1 MVADVLCVTDIN
13 HTVVEFVSNHIL
25 DPKMPEFPGF
35 FTGMDYT
42 PSVWAMFGSFL
53 VGLSGVLPLL
63 VIPIDQTDNL
73 KQGASANKLKSL
85 LSFAVGGLLGD
96 VFLHSLPEIW
106 ANDLSKSG
114 GQHNGTSGL
123 LILAGLITFVCAEKL
138 FSVIEHKAEEE
149 EEKEKARENNNTKGL
164 TESRKHIS
172 GYLNLIAN
180 TIDNFTHGLSL
191 GGAFLVSPKLGLL
204 TTFAILVHE
213 IPHEVGDFAIL
224 LKSGFTRWH
233 AGVFQL
239 LTAGGGLIGALF
251 AITFSG
257 AKTSLE
263 ARTSW
268 ILPFTAGTF
277 LHIAL
282 VTVLPDLLK
291 EEDPKE
297 SLKQML
303 ALIAGILIM
312 GVVTNMV
319 E

>member
-1 MVADVLCVTDIN
+1 MAWHFEKIPMSLFVT
-13 HTVVEFVSNHIL
+13 
-25 DPKMPEFPGF
+25 
-35 FTGMDYT
+35 
-42 PSVWAMFGSFL
+42 
-53 VGLSGVLPLL
+53 
-63 VIPIDQTDNL
+63 
-73 KQGASANKLKSL
+73 
-85 LSFAVGGLLGD
+85 
-96 VFLHSLPEIW
+96 
-106 ANDLSKSG
+106 
-114 GQHNGTSGL
+114 
-123 LILAGLITFVCAEKL
+123 AEKL
-138 FSVIEHKAEEE
+138 FTVIEKVGERQQ
-149 EEKEKARENNNTKGL
+149 EKEDTQENNNTKGL
-164 TESRKHIS
+164 TEQKKTYRIA
-172 GYLNLIAN
+172 GYLNLVAN

-191 GGAFLVSPKLGLL
+191 GGAFLVSLRLGLL

-233 AGVFQL
+233 AALFQI
-239 LTAGGGLIGALF
+239 LTAGGGLIGALS

-257 AKTSLE
+257 ATNSIE

-297 SLKQML
+297 SFKQLL
-303 ALIAGILIM
+303 ALILGITIM
-312 GVVTNMV
+312 AFVTNAF